1 MGSVP
6 PESVPWRVANTNR
19 CKWCGSQ
26 NLARFTGEVAMRL
39 PGLKNIDEPPVFV
52 FPELAVCLVCGVAR
66 FVVPEDALHLLEA
79 NRDSAES

>member
-1 MGSVP
+1 
-6 PESVPWRVANTNR
+6 
-19 CKWCGSQ
+19 
-26 NLARFTGEVAMRL
+26 MRL
-39 PGLKNIDEPPVFV
+39 PGLKNIDAPPVFV